1 METQFR
7 RTSGFCL
14 LTGSVLATLTM
25 ILHPLGG
32 GLAEIAHTKNI
43 FLFSHSIAILAIPFI
58 AFGFWGL
65 STALVTKSRVSFLAF
80 CIICFG
86 LVAVMIAGAFDGVVL
101 PLFASRYWNS
111 DIDATFLQVVRNYGK
126 YINLCMDYIF
136 IAAIT
141 LSVLIW
147 SVVIVTTAQLP
158 KWLGYYGLLLVA
170 VIATCLV
177 FNLNLTS
184 VFRFSL
190 FIFGIVSWKVLA
202 SILLIISA
210 KN

>member
-1 METQFR
+1 MEIQFR
-7 RTSGFCL
+7 RASGFCL

-25 ILHPLGG
+25 MLHPLGG
-32 GLAEIAHTKNI
+32 DLAEIARTKNI

-65 STALVTKSRVSFLAF
+65 STALITKGRWSFLAF
-80 CIICFG
+80 SIVCFG
-86 LVAVMIAGAFDGVVL
+86 LMAVILAGAFDGVVL

-111 DIDATFLQVVRNYGK
+111 SLDENLLQVVRNYGK

-136 IAAIT
+136 ITAIT
-141 LSVLIW
+141 LSVSIW
-147 SVVIVTTAQLP
+147 SAVIITSARLP

-170 VIATCLV
+170 VIITCLV

-202 SILLIISA
+202 SILMIISQ